1 MQFKK
6 LPGGPGLPD
15 FPEFSYLKVFYNFLE
30 RSGQTT
36 AELRTFSFRDTA
48 ELSIYWRQAIADVI
62 EFIDITKFII
72 MENKEKKDA
81 PAKKENQKKTSPKN
95 TEGTPR
101 KRPRP
106 LRLQN
111 RITAMKARNSAS
123 SSSMS

>member
-1 MQFKK
+1 M
-6 LPGGPGLPD
+6 PD

-72 MENKEKKDA
+72 IK
-81 PAKKENQKKTSPKN
+81 
-95 TEGTPR
+95 PR
-101 KRPRP
+101 VV
-106 LRLQN
+106 
-111 RITAMKARNSAS
+111 S
-123 SSSMS
+123 SNYIKVVVFMNC